1 MNEQQLKGRIA
12 QLEVELARVKKERE
26 LETVLQE
33 RIAAK
38 ADRYFLQLEAI
49 RHATFGEVHGIVVDL
64 QEDFSGLE
72 ERE

>member
-1 MNEQQLKGRIA
+1 MNESQLKARIA

-26 LETVLQE
+26 LESVLQA
-33 RIAAK
+33 RIAAN

-49 RHATFGEVHGIVVDL
+49 KYATFGEVHGIVVADTD
-64 QEDFSGLE
+64 DFSGLE